1 MAVHYRTQG
10 FVLKKNDLR
19 EADQVFSIYTQD
31 FGKLKILGK
40 AIRKIK
46 SKLRAGAEL
55 FYLSE
60 IEFIQGKTH
69 KTLTD
74 ATVIDKFKNTRR
86 DLEKLEIIYQI
97 AETADNLINDQEKD
111 EKIWNLLG
119 EVFNKLKI
127 EKQSSGESASVHS
140 EAVHCELLDPG
151 KATLREVRFASSKII
166 YYYFLWNLL
175 SILGYQI
182 DFYNCAVCQKKLVP
196 QKLCFNS
203 EEGIICSECSGN
215 LKDKLEISPD
225 VIKILRLFLKRNW
238 QILSRLR
245 ITNSH
250 KKELENIS
258 ENYLSNY
265 KRAV

>member
-60 IEFIQGKTH
+60 IEFIQGKTY

-74 ATVIDKFKNTRR
+74 AIVIDKFKNTRS
-86 DLEKLEIIYQI
+86 DLERSKIVYQI
-97 AETADNLINDQEKD
+97 AETADNLISGQEKD
-111 EKIWNLLG
+111 EKIFNLLN
-119 EVFNKLKI
+119 EVFSILNNCKLKI
-127 EKQSSGESASVHS
+127 V
-140 EAVHCELLDPG
+140 
-151 KATLREVRFASSKII
+151 

-182 DFYNCAVCQKKLVP
+182 DLYNCAVCQKKLVP

-215 LKDKLEISPD
+215 LKDKSEISID
-225 VIKILRLFLKRNW
+225 IIKILRLFLGKNW
-238 QILSRLR
+238 NILSRLK
-245 ITNSH
+245 IQDLH

-258 ENYLSNY
+258 ENYLQTY
-265 KRAV
+265 YFARGF

>member
-60 IEFIQGKTH
+60 IEFIQGKTY

-74 ATVIDKFKNTRR
+74 AIVIDKFKNARR
-86 DLEKLEIIYQI
+86 DLEKLEITYQV
-97 AETADNLINDQEKD
+97 AEVSDNLIRGEERDD
-111 EKIWNLLG
+111 KIWDLLS
-119 EVFNKLKI
+119 EVFDKLKI
-127 EKQSSGESASVHS
+127 ENS
-140 EAVHCELLDPG
+140 LLDRAKQETPRRIAIENC
-151 KATLREVRFASSKII
+151 KLKII
-166 YYYFLWNLL
+166 YHYFLWNLL

-182 DFYNCAVCQKKLVP
+182 DLYNCAVCQKKLVP

-225 VIKILRLFLKRNW
+225 IIKILRLFLGKNW
-238 QILSRLR
+238 NILSRLK
-245 ITNSH
+245 IQDLH

-258 ENYLSNY
+258 ENYLSS
-265 KRAV
+265 V

>member
-60 IEFIQGKTH
+60 IEFIQGKTY

-74 ATVIDKFKNTRR
+74 AIVIDKFKNTRR
-86 DLEKLEIIYQI
+86 DLEKSKIVYQI
-97 AETADNLINDQEKD
+97 TETADNLISGQEKD
-111 EKIWNLLG
+111 EKIFNLLN
-119 EVFNKLKI
+119 EVFSILNNCKLKI
-127 EKQSSGESASVHS
+127 V
-140 EAVHCELLDPG
+140 
-151 KATLREVRFASSKII
+151 

-182 DFYNCAVCQKKLVP
+182 DLYNCAVCQKKLVS

-215 LKDKLEISPD
+215 LKDKSEISID
-225 VIKILRLFLKRNW
+225 IIKILRLFLGKNW
-238 QILSRLR
+238 NILSRLK
-245 ITNSH
+245 IQDLH

-258 ENYLSNY
+258 ENYLQTY
-265 KRAV
+265 YFARGF

>member
-60 IEFIQGKTH
+60 IEFIQGKTY

-74 ATVIDKFKNTRR
+74 AIVIDKFKNTRR
-86 DLEKLEIIYQI
+86 DLEKSKIVYQI
-97 AETADNLINDQEKD
+97 TETADNLISGQEKD
-111 EKIWNLLG
+111 EKIFNLLN
-119 EVFNKLKI
+119 EVFSILNNCKLKI
-127 EKQSSGESASVHS
+127 V
-140 EAVHCELLDPG
+140 
-151 KATLREVRFASSKII
+151 

-182 DFYNCAVCQKKLVP
+182 DLYNCAVCQKKLVP

-215 LKDKLEISPD
+215 LKDKAEISPD
-225 VIKILRLFLKRNW
+225 IIKILRLFLGKNW
-238 QILSRLR
+238 NILSRLK
-245 ITNSH
+245 IQDLH

-258 ENYLSNY
+258 ENYLQTY
-265 KRAV
+265 YFARGF

>member
-46 SKLRAGAEL
+46 SKLRAGAGL

-60 IEFIQGKTH
+60 IEFIQGKTY

-74 ATVIDKFKNTRR
+74 AIVIDKFKNTRK
-86 DLEKLEIIYQI
+86 DLERLKIAYQI
-97 AETADNLINDQEKD
+97 AETADNLISGQEKD
-111 EKIWNLLG
+111 EKIFNLLN
-119 EVFNKLKI
+119 EVFSILNNCKLKI
-127 EKQSSGESASVHS
+127 V
-140 EAVHCELLDPG
+140 
-151 KATLREVRFASSKII
+151 

-182 DFYNCAVCQKKLVP
+182 DLYNCAVCQKKLVP

-203 EEGIICSECSGN
+203 GEGIICSECSGN
-215 LKDKLEISPD
+215 LKDKSEISPD
-225 VIKILRLFLKRNW
+225 IIKILRLFLGKN
-238 QILSRLR
+238 QNILSRLK
-245 ITNSH
+245 IQDLH

-258 ENYLSNY
+258 ENYLQTY
-265 KRAV
+265 YFARGF

>member
-10 FVLKKNDLR
+10 FVLKKNDLW

-60 IEFIQGKTH
+60 IEFIQGKTY

-74 ATVIDKFKNTRR
+74 AIVIDKFKNTRR
-86 DLEKLEIIYQI
+86 DLERLKIAYQI
-97 AETADNLINDQEKD
+97 TETADNLISGQEKD
-111 EKIWNLLG
+111 EKIFNLLN
-119 EVFNKLKI
+119 EVFSILNNCKLKI
-127 EKQSSGESASVHS
+127 V
-140 EAVHCELLDPG
+140 
-151 KATLREVRFASSKII
+151 

-182 DFYNCAVCQKKLVP
+182 DLYNCAVCQKKLVS

-215 LKDKLEISPD
+215 LKDKLEIPPD
-225 VIKILRLFLKRNW
+225 IIKILRLFLGKNW
-238 QILSRLR
+238 NILSRLK
-245 ITNSH
+245 IQDLH

-258 ENYLSNY
+258 ENYLQTY
-265 KRAV
+265 YFARGL